1 MKRLFREPSEM
12 TRERMSKAHQGV
24 TKSEK
29 TKQRISD
36 SMKKYWEKI
45 PSNKETQNSRGNETE
60 QM

>member
-1 MKRLFREPSEM
+1 MRRLFREPSEM

-36 SMKKYWEKI
+36 AMKKYWETI
-45 PSNKETQNSRGNETE
+45 PSNKATQKRRGNEAE
-60 QM
+60 QI